1 MTKLVLALVLMLPT
15 ALPALAQGPQL
26 ADPARMPARMT
37 VTGEGSV
44 DLPPDMAT
52 ITLGATTQKA
62 TAAEA
67 LADNSKMVAATL
79 DVLKA
84 EGIAARDMQTSGL
97 RLYPVFDN
105 RPKPDGQGDAPRIE
119 GYRASN
125 TITVRVRDLP
135 RLGVVLDQVV
145 QAGVNEFRGLEFGL
159 SAPQE
164 STDAAR
170 RNAIADARRKA
181 DLYAQAAGLKI
192 IGILS
197 LDEQTRSQ
205 PPGMMRMNAM
215 AARESQVPVAEGEV
229 TLNVDVTITYEIAP
243 AL

>member
-15 ALPALAQGPQL
+15 ALPALAQGPQI
-26 ADPARMPARMT
+26 ADPARMT

-79 DVLKA
+79 DALKA

-97 RLYPVFDN
+97 TLYPVFDN
-105 RPKPDGQGDAPRIE
+105 RPAPDGQGGAPRIE

-145 QAGVNEFRGLEFGL
+145 QAGANEFRGLEFGL
-159 SAPQE
+159 SAPQK
-164 STDAAR
+164 STDEAR
-170 RNAIADARRKA
+170 RNAVADARRKA

-205 PPGMMRMNAM
+205 PPGMMRMDAM
-215 AARESQVPVAEGEV
+215 VARESKVPVAGGEV